1 MAAIGKIREQSTL
14 LLIVIG
20 GAMVAFVL
28 GDLFS
33 NRGGSPADQYVGE
46 VYGQEI
52 NMLEYEQRV
61 ENEKQAM
68 SSIGQPISASDQQI
82 RNQVWNDM
90 VQERIMYNEL
100 NRLGMRIG
108 QDEYDDIRFGENAN
122 PEFKTGEIFKSE
134 ETGQFDP
141 TRVQNYFSLMQT
153 DFPLYYE
160 IQQNRIVN
168 QRLYEK
174 YNNMIKKGIVVNTL
188 EAKDEYYRE
197 EQKVD
202 FTYVVQTFASV
213 PDSTIQ
219 VSDADLRAYYDK
231 HKHEERFEQDAQVD
245 VEYVV
250 FDVEPTEEDKE
261 NIRMDLA
268 DLKKE
273 FANSNKDSLF
283 VLKYSD
289 SRMAGIRQLEAG
301 GDTALVAMIDS
312 AEVGDVIGPF
322 EQRGRYAIAKVV
334 SIGTKEL
341 ATARHILLSKESA
354 PDMKVLHNRAD
365 SLVKVIKKQHNFEDM
380 VREFSDDPGSIQNGG
395 VYESFDREQMVPEF
409 TEASFD
415 KPIGSLNIVETTYGI
430 HIVEPMEVRKQKVVN
445 VWEVDSEVRPSSET
459 FNTVYDEA
467 NEFSLSAE
475 NLKGFETIA
484 NERGYEIREGNKIN
498 PMATNL
504 PGVPNSQEA
513 VRWAHKKDNTKV
525 GAISEPM
532 EFGRNIVV
540 TALKA
545 RRDKGLASFEDVKE
559 QIRPDVIRDKKADK
573 FKSEMEGKNVAELEE
588 EFGLPVKMAT
598 NVSEERPTLPGNAN
612 EPYVVGY
619 ALTMA
624 EGNVSRPL
632 VGKAGVYVL
641 HLDSK
646 TDVQPRD
653 EYITYKDE
661 LEDRRQS
668 QMQTYS
674 TGVYR
679 ALKEVANVKDERS
692 RMFQ

>member
-33 NRGGSPADQYVGE
+33 NRGGNPGDQYVGE
-46 VYGQEI
+46 VYGEEI

-61 ENEKQAM
+61 ESEKQAM
-68 SSIGQPISASDQQI
+68 SSIGQPVTSSDQQI

-90 VQERIMYNEL
+90 IQEKIMYNEL

-108 QDEYDDIRFGENAN
+108 QEEYDDIRFGENAN
-122 PEFKTGEIFKSE
+122 SEFRTGDIFKDQ

-141 TRVQNYFSLMQT
+141 TRVQNYFSVMQS

-213 PDSTIQ
+213 PDSTIE
-219 VSDADLRAYYDK
+219 VSDADLKAYYDK

-245 VEYVV
+245 LDYVV
-250 FDVEPTEEDKE
+250 FDVGANEKDKE
-261 NIRMDLA
+261 NIRLDLA
-268 DLKKE
+268 DLKTE
-273 FANSNKDSLF
+273 FANSTKDSLF

-289 SRMAGIRQLEAG
+289 TRNAAITTLEAG
-301 GDTALVAMIDS
+301 GDSALSAMIDS
-312 AEVGDVIGPF
+312 AEEGDVIGPF
-322 EQRGRYAIAKVV
+322 EQRGKYAIAKVV
-334 SIGTKEL
+334 SIGSKEL

-354 PDMKVLHNRAD
+354 PDMKALHARAD
-365 SLVKVIKKQHNFEDM
+365 SLVKVIKKQDNFEDM

-395 VYESFDREQMVPEF
+395 VYESFDRQQMVPEF

-415 KPIGSLNIVETTYGI
+415 KPIGSINIVETTYGI
-430 HIVEPMEVRKQKVVN
+430 HIVEPLKVTEEKVVN
-445 VWEVDSEVRPSSET
+445 VWEVDAEIRPSSDT
-459 FNTVYDEA
+459 FNSVYDEA
-467 NEFSLSAE
+467 NEFSLTAE
-475 NLKGFETIA
+475 NLKGFESLA
-484 NERGYEIREGNKIN
+484 NERGYEIKEGNKIN

-504 PGVPNSQEA
+504 PGVQNSQEA
-513 VRWAHKKDNTKV
+513 VRWAHKKENTKV
-525 GAISEPM
+525 GAVSEPM
-532 EFGRNIVV
+532 EFNRKIVV

-545 RRDKGLASFEDVKE
+545 RRDKGLVTFEDIKD
-559 QIRPDVIRDKKADK
+559 QIKPDVVRDKKSDK
-573 FKSEMEGKNVAELEE
+573 FKKEMEGKNIADLEQEL
-588 EFGLPVKMAT
+588 GLSAKMAT
-598 NVSEERPTLPGNAN
+598 NISEERPTLPGNAN
-612 EPYVVGY
+612 EPYVVGF

-646 TDVQPRD
+646 TDVQPRE
-653 EYITYKDE
+653 EYLTYKDE

-679 ALKEVANVKDERS
+679 ALRELANVKDERS
-692 RMFQ
+692 RLFQ